1 MLFEVIKKLNK
12 IKKKH
17 GDIPLVYIYENLSE
31 MTLVSLT
38 EIAVAYTNI
47 DLVGKDIITSS
58 LIKDENFISEKEY
71 DPSIHVGFSPVVFI
85 SEKL

>member
-17 GDIPLVYIYENLSE
+17 GDIPLVYMYENLKE

-38 EIAVAYTNI
+38 EIAVAYTDI
-47 DLVGKDIITSS
+47 DLTGKDIISPS
-58 LIKDENFISEKEY
+58 LIKEDNFISEKEY
-71 DPSIHVGFSPVVFI
+71 DPDIHKGFSPVVFI